1 MAADFGDYSLPPD
14 CVTTSDADA
23 DLYSEPAD
31 SLNQPNSSRLPPS
44 GSNQSALSSQH
55 DTPILS
61 TNNTKGLSFPFFCS
75 AHFYFMYVWY
85 CGLYLYYL
93 FHLGLVNSG
102 YKTGVFTWSGLV

>member
-44 GSNQSALSSQH
+44 GSNQSALLSQH
-55 DTPILS
+55 DTTILS

-75 AHFYFMYVWY
+75 AHFYFMYGRLLLALFLLSVSF
-85 CGLYLYYL
+85 GL
-93 FHLGLVNSG
+93 G
-102 YKTGVFTWSGLV
+102 